1 MQPLLQCSLCM
12 WFWLCL
18 FMWRGTKARLKGR
31 AKTIKACPYQL
42 VRPEETGQTQAWIRR
57 APPPTHPNPTPLWAP
72 TLNTAPST
80 NQTVRGSGLR
90 LGFNTRLKHETTVLF
105 SGMGEWRLLGVFC
118 TSLSRPAY

>member
-18 FMWRGTKARLKGR
+18 FMWPGTKGRLKGR

-42 VRPEETGQTQAWIRR
+42 VRPEETGRHGHGSAG
-57 APPPTHPNPTPLWAP
+57 PPPPHPTPPPWAP
-72 TLNTAPST
+72 APNTAPST
-80 NQTVRGSGLR
+80 NQTVRGSGSR
-90 LGFNTRLKHETTVLF
+90 LGFNTRLKHVTTVLF
-105 SGMGEWRLLGVFC
+105 SGMGEWRLLGVLF